1 VVNFQTVGK
10 YNEKTEMDTVGGEL
24 VDLREDS
31 RAVNTLASVNIPL
44 TFLDISHF
52 IVVNFNTINNTDKL
66 GSKRAGNYLFPK
78 TDTET
83 ISLNLSSKFSIPLRT
98 NLSFSK
104 TELFLPFTS
113 TDGSVAKVKYTWTTA
128 GLAGQYKLMNDQLRV
143 SGGISYL
150 SSKGLSES
158 TIVQVKGAADMDV
171 INGMT
176 AILSG
181 VLQLTK
187 TGDETEINTTG
198 IILKLRYN
206 F

>member
-1 VVNFQTVGK
+1 
-10 YNEKTEMDTVGGEL
+10 M
-24 VDLREDS
+24 
-31 RAVNTLASVNIPL
+31 
-44 TFLDISHF
+44 
-52 IVVNFNTINNTDKL
+52 
-66 GSKRAGNYLFPK
+66 
-78 TDTET
+78 
-83 ISLNLSSKFSIPLRT
+83 SSKYTIPLRT
-98 NLSFSK
+98 NLSFSN

-113 TDGSVAKVKYTWTTA
+113 TDGRVEKVRYTWTTA
-128 GLAGQYKLMNDQLRV
+128 GLAGQYKLMNDKLRV

-158 TIVQVKGAADMDV
+158 TIVSVKGAADMDV
-171 INGMT
+171 IEGMS